1 MLLLPESLQQR
12 DKAALLDRVCS
23 FSVAFAIVYLIDL
36 CRRRIQFVS
45 AIAVPHNLTFRTPR
59 QFEAVK
65 EWVSRIVGVSFA

>member
-1 MLLLPESLQQR
+1 MAFRWRSWLGL
-12 DKAALLDRVCS
+12 
-23 FSVAFAIVYLIDL
+23 SVALFLVYGALNL
-36 CRRRIQFVS
+36 VS